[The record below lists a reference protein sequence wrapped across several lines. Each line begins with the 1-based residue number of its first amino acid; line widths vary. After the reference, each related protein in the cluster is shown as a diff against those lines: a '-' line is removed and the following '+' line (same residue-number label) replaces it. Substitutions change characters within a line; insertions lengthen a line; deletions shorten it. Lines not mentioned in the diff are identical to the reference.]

1 MKSNKNINI
10 LNNINLLNQIFY
22 FFVILLLTTFSKIN
36 AHAHELW
43 LEPVNFKFNNKEL
56 SKININIG
64 QNFIGSPFGYY
75 DLNKKSLYLE
85 NKNKVI
91 NLSQRDGNFPAIQAL
106 ILDDGFHILNYETK
120 YEFLK
125 YESIQKFEDFLK
137 EQNLQSAAGKFDT
150 NKIPTESYRRFA
162 KTLITDGGNNFFIQ
176 KPKLDFEIIALNS
189 PYNSKNDLFKFQIF
203 EKGKPL
209 GNWQITIFSKGD
221 KNTYKEK
228 IKTNLNGIGKF
239 IVFEDRIY
247 LLSAVKL
254 NKTNYL
260 EKLKYKSD
268 WVSMWASL
276 VFKNNI
282 N

>member
-1 MKSNKNINI
+1 MKNNRNINI
-10 LNNINLLNQIFY
+10 LKNIDLLNQIFY
-22 FFVILLLTTFSKIN
+22 FFVILLLTTFSKFN

-64 QNFIGSPFGYY
+64 QNFVGSPFGYY
-75 DLNKKSLYLE
+75 NPNKKSLYLE

-137 EQNLQSAAGKFDT
+137 EQNLQNSVDKFDK
-150 NKIPTESYRRFA
+150 NKLPTEAYRRFA
-162 KTLITDGGNNFFIQ
+162 KALMTDGSNNFFIQ

-189 PYNSKNDLFKFQIF
+189 PYNLKNNLFEFQLF
-203 EKGKPL
+203 DKSKPL
-209 GNWQITIFSKGD
+209 GNWQITIFSKDD

-228 IKTNLNGIGKF
+228 IKTNQNGVGKF
-239 IVFEDRIY
+239 KVFEERTY

-260 EKLKYKSD
+260 EQLKYKSE
-268 WVSMWASL
+268 WFSLWASL
-276 VFKNNI
+276 VFRT
-282 N
+282 